1 MHFHVGICRGL
12 TVGTVTPWSCSI
24 HWWIQFYLL
33 KESNIYGYDYQIMVG
48 ISIFQDMGH
57 FWVRLNFLWYFL
69 LNTSMFWKVKRFLHV
84 GFDYIRV
91 HNLFFF
97 WHQGQYSW
105 KVIDWYLSIQRKV
118 GLQICLWFLSKMS
131 VTVDFCLWLGW
142 SLRYFWIL
150 HKLKITRQQ

>member
-97 WHQGQYSW
+97 LASGAVFMKGHRLIFVYTKKSW
-105 KVIDWYLSIQRKV
+105 TANLFMISLENVCNS
-118 GLQICLWFLSKMS
+118 WFLLMTWLKCKIFL
-131 VTVDFCLWLGW
+131 DF
-142 SLRYFWIL
+142 
-150 HKLKITRQQ
+150 T